1 MMRET
6 EKKKKIGAVVYS
18 QTQTKDKTGVC
29 TVLSRVLV
37 VLFYDYYLF
46 SEDARARSFA
56 KHYLLF
62 FSYSSMF
69 HIG

>member
-1 MMRET
+1 MEGNR
-6 EKKKKIGAVVYS
+6 KKKENWHGRLFTKHK
-18 QTQTKDKTGVC
+18 KDKTGVC

-37 VLFYDYYLF
+37 VLFYDDYLF
-46 SEDARARSFA
+46 SEERARAKFCET
-56 KHYLLF
+56 LPTF